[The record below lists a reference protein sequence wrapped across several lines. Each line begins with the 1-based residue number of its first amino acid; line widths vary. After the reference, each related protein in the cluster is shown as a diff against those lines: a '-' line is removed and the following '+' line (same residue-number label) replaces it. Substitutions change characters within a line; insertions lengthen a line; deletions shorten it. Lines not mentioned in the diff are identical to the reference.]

1 MYYVPATDFIILT
14 TRDFSMMQVINDF
27 LRYLQADRGYSPR
40 TVATYRESLTS
51 FEVFFRSLDSQLSWE
66 SLDADVVRQWM
77 ATEMQRGK
85 NARTVVKDLAAVR
98 SLYKYLLRMQCI
110 EFDPVRLVK
119 NPKIHMPLPTF
130 LKQSEIDNLFDDVTF
145 PDNIEGSRDRAI
157 LLTFYHTGIRVSE
170 LTGLRITDVDF
181 LQGELRVTGKRN
193 KQRIVPFGHELGDSL
208 RCYLMQRPA
217 ETTFPANP
225 LFVGAQGKSITPSQ
239 VRAIVKRYLSLVTT
253 QKKKSPHVLRHTFAT
268 VMLNNGADLEAIK
281 ELLGHQSITTTE
293 VYTHTTFADLKKEYE
308 RAHPRA

>member
-1 MYYVPATDFIILT
+1 
-14 TRDFSMMQVINDF
+14 MQVINDF

-51 FEVFFRSLDSQLSWE
+51 FEIFFRSMDNQLSWE

-85 NARTVVKDLAAVR
+85 NARTVAKDLAAVR
-98 SLYKYLLRMQCI
+98 SLYKYLLKMQCV
-110 EFDPVRLVK
+110 ERDPVRLVK
-119 NPKIHMPLPTF
+119 NPKVHMPLPTF
-130 LKQSEIDNLFDDVTF
+130 LKQSEIDHLFDDITF
-145 PDNIEGSRDRAI
+145 PDDSKGLRDRAI

-170 LTGLRITDVDF
+170 LTGLRIADVD
-181 LQGELRVTGKRN
+181 LQQGELRVTGKRN
-193 KQRIVPFGHELGDSL
+193 KQRIVPFGRELADNL
-208 RCYLMQRPA
+208 RKYLMQRSA
-217 ETTFPANP
+217 EMALPESP
-225 LFVGAQGKSITPSQ
+225 LFIGTHDKGITPQQ
-239 VRAIVKRYLSLVTT
+239 VQTMVKQYLSLVTT

-308 RAHPRA
+308 HAHPRA